1 MTKLT
6 AGLILGLLL
15 LGGCSQGDKSA
26 NSASSDPYAGLND
39 MVLAWKTELAATDP
53 SCKQAPA
60 GEKCEMFQVS
70 CKAQRTI
77 TPDEA
82 AKGVTAKLVADIGWS
97 GFDDKGQG
105 RPASAAALFTKSGG
119 TWTRSPTKP
128 VNPETCADL

>member
-1 MTKLT
+1 MKTLT
-6 AGLILGLLL
+6 AGLISGALLL
-15 LGGCSQGDKSA
+15 AGCSGGEK
-26 NSASSDPYAGLND
+26 SASSAADPYAGLND

-82 AKGVTAKLVADIGWS
+82 KKGVTAKLVADITWS

-105 RPASAAALFTKSGG
+105 RPASAAALFTKTGG
-119 TWTRSPTKP
+119 SWARTPTKP
-128 VNPETCADL
+128 VNPDTCADL

>member
-6 AGLILGLLL
+6 AGLILGALLL
-15 LGGCSQGDKSA
+15 AGCSGGDKSA
-26 NSASSDPYAGLND
+26 SSAADPYAGLND
-39 MVLAWKTELAATDP
+39 VVLSWKTELAASDT

-77 TPDEA
+77 TPGEA
-82 AKGVTAKLVADIGWS
+82 AKGVTAKLVADMTWS

-105 RPASAAALFTKSGG
+105 RPASAAALFTKAAGVWAR
-119 TWTRSPTKP
+119 TPTKP
-128 VNPETCADL
+128 VNPDTCADL